1 MFEIT
6 KKILTEAEDY
16 IPLGEKVK
24 IAQEIARHC
33 VYSISYN
40 LEVGGVPVDVPD
52 YHGKSTGLRERFLLG
67 VLLWRYLKIPYDPV
81 EGSVYLLSLDDY
93 DRAARLHPLNALE
106 RFKSDPEAREKVF
119 DLLRDYKALCD
130 FTRSALDDLV
140 AAQNDPVQRY
150 LAAQAASVTP
160 EALKALTD
168 AEAQLK
174 GQIEELKR
182 TGKDVGKIFSDR
194 KTTGVPPSEPP
205 VSTT

>member
-24 IAQEIARHC
+24 IAQEIATHC

-40 LEVGGVPVDVPD
+40 LEVGGVHVDVPD

-67 VLLWRYLKIPYDPV
+67 VLLRLYLKIPFDPV
-81 EGSVYLLSLDDY
+81 EGSEYLLSLDDY

-150 LAAQAASVTP
+150 LAAQAAAVTP

-168 AEAQLK
+168 AEGQLRE
-174 GQIEELKR
+174 QIEEMKKA
-182 TGKDVGKIFSDR
+182 GKDVGAIMEERRASAKPASA
-194 KTTGVPPSEPP
+194 T
-205 VSTT
+205 

>member
-24 IAQEIARHC
+24 IAQEIATHC
-33 VYSISYN
+33 VYSITYN

-67 VLLWRYLKIPYDPV
+67 VLLRLYLKIPFDPV
-81 EGSVYLLSLDDY
+81 EGSEYLLSLDDY

-119 DLLRDYKALCD
+119 DLLRDYKTLCD

-150 LAAQAASVTP
+150 LAAQAADVTP

-168 AEAQLK
+168 AEGQLRE
-174 GQIEELKR
+174 QIEEMKKA
-182 TGKDVGKIFSDR
+182 GKDVGAIMEERRASAKPASA
-194 KTTGVPPSEPP
+194 T
-205 VSTT
+205 

>member
-67 VLLWRYLKIPYDPV
+67 VLLRLYLKIPFDPV
-81 EGSVYLLSLDDY
+81 EGSEYLLSLDDY

-119 DLLRDYKALCD
+119 DLLRDYKTLCD

-140 AAQNDPVQRY
+140 AAQNDTVQRY
-150 LAAQAASVTP
+150 LAAQAAAVTP

-168 AEAQLK
+168 AEGQLRE
-174 GQIEELKR
+174 QIEEMKKA
-182 TGKDVGKIFSDR
+182 GKDVGAIMEERRASAKPASA
-194 KTTGVPPSEPP
+194 T
-205 VSTT
+205 